1 MRRVDLSTV
10 INIIIEKCRENMHTK
25 KNRERAY
32 SQLDLVCDMFYD
44 FYTECDEA
52 CFDNISVSRW
62 IKGNRPV
69 PAAIVNYYRENGAES
84 IGDYF
89 QQNCLKIVFDKV
101 KLFNELIMLVQ
112 NDFSLS
118 EEKKNEI
125 LPANINDF
133 SDYEICSFI
142 GKVIF
147 AAIDRPFIP
156 ADKSML
162 PTSAITVSEYVFG
175 ADVPA
180 PCRYFCGRDD
190 ELDELHSVLQEH
202 SKIFISGFAGIGKSE
217 FVKAYAKKF
226 KKEYRKGYW

>member
-1 MRRVDLSTV
+1 MRRVDFSTV
-10 INIIIEKCRENMHTK
+10 INVIIENCRENMHTK

-44 FYTECDEA
+44 FYTECDEV
-52 CFDNISVSRW
+52 CFDNTSVSRW

-147 AAIDRPFIP
+147 TAIDRPFVP
-156 ADKSML
+156 ADKPML
-162 PTSAITVSEYVFG
+162 PTSAITISEYVFG
-175 ADVPA
+175 AEIPA

-217 FVKAYAKKF
+217 FAKAYSKKY

>member
-1 MRRVDLSTV
+1 MRRVDFSTV
-10 INIIIEKCRENMHTK
+10 INIIIENCRENMHTK

-52 CFDNISVSRW
+52 CFDNTSVSRW

-101 KLFNELIMLVQ
+101 KLFNELITLVH

-147 AAIDRPFIP
+147 TAIDRPFVP
-156 ADKSML
+156 ADKPML
-162 PTSAITVSEYVFG
+162 P
-175 ADVPA
+175 
-180 PCRYFCGRDD
+180 
-190 ELDELHSVLQEH
+190 
-202 SKIFISGFAGIGKSE
+202 
-217 FVKAYAKKF
+217 
-226 KKEYRKGYW
+226 